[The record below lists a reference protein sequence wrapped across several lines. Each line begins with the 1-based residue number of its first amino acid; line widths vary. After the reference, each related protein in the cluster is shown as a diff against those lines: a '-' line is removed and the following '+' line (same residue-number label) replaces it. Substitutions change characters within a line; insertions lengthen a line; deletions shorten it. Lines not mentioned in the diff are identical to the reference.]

1 MVSVTG
7 RFRGAVNGAG
17 NILGSRALPLIPD
30 SLKRV
35 VVGRRSIMID
45 ENRLDPTLQIM
56 LAARNAMGLRDL
68 TDGDDPII
76 VRESTARMLAQFDHK
91 PIPVSAVDDLTIPGP
106 HGEIPARHY
115 QPGQNVRAPL
125 MVFYHG
131 GGFMFGSLETHD
143 RLCRLICR
151 GVGIHVLSVAYRLAP
166 EHPAPAAVQD
176 AYAAFR
182 WALAHAGDLGA
193 EPGTVCVGGDSA
205 GGNLAAVVS
214 HQARDEGTPPQL
226 QLLLYPATDMRGAT
240 SSRKVFAEGFLLT
253 RKDIGLMERDYLTNS
268 GMEVTDAKI
277 SPLLSQNFA
286 GLPPTIVVTAGF
298 DPLRDEGESY
308 AAALAAEG
316 TVVDLRRFGSLVHG
330 FAQLDAIGG
339 GCANAMAEITSAIR
353 AHLCHG

>member
-1 MVSVTG
+1 MASVTA

-17 NILGSRALPLIPD
+17 NILGSEALPLIPD

-56 LAARNAMGLRDL
+56 LAALNALALRDL
-68 TDGDDPII
+68 TDGGDPTI
-76 VRESTARMLAQFDHK
+76 VCESNARMLAQFDHK
-91 PIPVSAVDDLTIPGP
+91 PIPVSAVDDLTISGP

-115 QPGQNVRAPL
+115 QPGPNVRAPL

-131 GGFMFGSLETHD
+131 GGFMFGNHETHD

-151 GVGIHVLSVAYRLAP
+151 GVGIHLLSVAYRLAP
-166 EHPAPAAVQD
+166 EHPAPAPVQD
-176 AYAAFR
+176 AYADFL
-182 WALAHAGDLGA
+182 WALAHAGGLGA

-205 GGNLAAVVS
+205 RGNLAAAVS

-226 QLLLYPATDMRGAT
+226 QLLLYPATDMRGVT

-268 GMEVTDAKI
+268 GMEVTED
-277 SPLLSQNFA
+277 
-286 GLPPTIVVTAGF
+286 
-298 DPLRDEGESY
+298 
-308 AAALAAEG
+308 LAATQSELHRPTANYRG
-316 TVVDLRRFGSLVHG
+316 DRRL
-330 FAQLDAIGG
+330 
-339 GCANAMAEITSAIR
+339 
-353 AHLCHG
+353 